1 MVFGNSSHLSFCL
14 RIEDFVKSALVIVMS
29 SGRHNRLPAPPRDD
43 EIGYGKPLVC
53 HSSLNRARHILNRS
67 PSCPK
72 MRTESKFRIL
82 EAL

>member
-29 SGRHNRLPAPPRDD
+29 SRRQTRLPGPPVTTRF
-43 EIGYGKPLVC
+43 GYGKPLVC